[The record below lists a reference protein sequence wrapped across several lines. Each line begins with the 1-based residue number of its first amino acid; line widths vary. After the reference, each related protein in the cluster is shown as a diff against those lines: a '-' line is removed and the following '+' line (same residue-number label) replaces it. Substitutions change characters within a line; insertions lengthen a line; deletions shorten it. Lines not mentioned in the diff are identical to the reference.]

1 MKRLFLIFMFSAAVT
16 AGTAF
21 AEEAPVLFFQGQ
33 MRQGEMLFGFVTP
46 GSDLTVNGEK
56 IALRKDG
63 WFAFGIGRD
72 DTGTLTFTAVK
83 DKQKTVRTYPIMPR
97 KWNIQRIDGLPQN
110 TVTPSEEE
118 EKRIAE
124 EAVLTQNARLKNV
137 DMDLPLC
144 FAMPAAGRISS
155 VYGSQRIMNGVPGN
169 SHNALDIANKEGSKI
184 TAPADGVVLLA
195 HDDMFLSGKT
205 VLIGHGQDI
214 VTSYIH
220 MSKIAVKEGQ
230 KIKKGQEIGRIG
242 MTGRATGPHLHWV
255 VSWKNKR
262 IDPQVFLK
270 NSEKFCPPAVKKP
283 AEKAKKKAAKKTA
296 EKSAQSRKKGGK
308 A

>member
-1 MKRLFLIFMFSAAVT
+1 MKRLFLILMFLAAVKT
-16 AGTAF
+16 QPVLAA
-21 AEEAPVLFFQGQ
+21 EAPVLFFQGQ
-33 MRQGEMLFGFVTP
+33 MRQGEMLFGFVSP

-56 IALRKDG
+56 ISTRKDG

-83 DKQKTVRTYPIMPR
+83 DKQKTVRTYPIAPR
-97 KWNIQRIDGLPQN
+97 KWNIQRVDGLPQN

-124 EAVLTQNARLKNV
+124 EAVLTQNARQKGA
-137 DMDLPLC
+137 DMELPLC
-144 FAMPAAGRISS
+144 FSIPATGRISS
-155 VYGSQRIMNGVPGN
+155 VYGSQRIMNGIPGN

-262 IDPQVFLK
+262 VDPQIFLK

-283 AEKAKKKAAKKTA
+283 AKKA
-296 EKSAQSRKKGGK
+296 AQSRKKGDK